1 MRKIRLKKRINE
13 IRNGKFEDLQN
24 TLELSENEISG
35 KTVEKENFCGRF
47 SVLSRNEKSIQGFV
61 YSTNPR
67 LGVKPDSFNGIGE
80 TIRYEADVT
89 GLAAGE
95 VLTGEFILNTSAG
108 EYHLPYRIAIEGRK
122 EEKNECLIPEVLLA
136 MQAFKSGYKVI
147 EPYLKEKEKDY
158 DIIIVMG
165 TVQGDIHDLGKN
177 VIKIFLETLDVKI
190 IDLGTDVPAEKFIE
204 AIENYNANIL
214 MMSSLLTTTMSEMK
228 KVMDMLEDR
237 KLRQRVHVFIG
248 GASVGE
254 SFREKIGADCYTE
267 SVVDLLDYLKKNMD
281 RIKENS

>member
-1 MRKIRLKKRINE
+1 MNYCEKIRQSMIDGDDDSVVKYIKKSLLLGYDPKYILKNIL
-13 IRNGKFEDLQN
+13 IDA
-24 TLELSENEISG
+24 LS
-35 KTVEKENFCGRF
+35 
-47 SVLSRNEKSIQGFV
+47 L
-61 YSTNPR
+61 
-67 LGVKPDSFNGIGE
+67 
-80 TIRYEADVT
+80 
-89 GLAAGE
+89 
-95 VLTGEFILNTSAG
+95 
-108 EYHLPYRIAIEGRK
+108 IAKK
-122 EEKNECLIPEVLLA
+122 EERNECLIPEVLLA

-228 KVMDMLEDR
+228 KVMDML
-237 KLRQRVHVFIG
+237 
-248 GASVGE
+248 
-254 SFREKIGADCYTE
+254 
-267 SVVDLLDYLKKNMD
+267 
-281 RIKENS
+281 

>member
-1 MRKIRLKKRINE
+1 MNYCEKIRQSMIDGDDDSVVKYIKKSLLSGYNPKYILKNIL
-13 IRNGKFEDLQN
+13 IDA
-24 TLELSENEISG
+24 LS
-35 KTVEKENFCGRF
+35 
-47 SVLSRNEKSIQGFV
+47 L
-61 YSTNPR
+61 
-67 LGVKPDSFNGIGE
+67 
-80 TIRYEADVT
+80 
-89 GLAAGE
+89 
-95 VLTGEFILNTSAG
+95 
-108 EYHLPYRIAIEGRK
+108 IAKK

-228 KVMDMLEDR
+228 KVMDMLEYR
-237 KLRQRVHVFIG
+237 KLRQ
-248 GASVGE
+248 
-254 SFREKIGADCYTE
+254 REKIGADCYTE
-267 SVVDLLDYLKKNMD
+267 SVVDLLDYLKKNMA

>member
-1 MRKIRLKKRINE
+1 M
-13 IRNGKFEDLQN
+13 
-24 TLELSENEISG
+24 
-35 KTVEKENFCGRF
+35 
-47 SVLSRNEKSIQGFV
+47 
-61 YSTNPR
+61 
-67 LGVKPDSFNGIGE
+67 
-80 TIRYEADVT
+80 
-89 GLAAGE
+89 
-95 VLTGEFILNTSAG
+95 
-108 EYHLPYRIAIEGRK
+108 IARK

-190 IDLGTDVPAEKFIE
+190 IDLGIDVPEKFIE

-228 KVMDMLEDR
+228 R
-237 KLRQRVHVFIG
+237 
-248 GASVGE
+248 
-254 SFREKIGADCYTE
+254 
-267 SVVDLLDYLKKNMD
+267 
-281 RIKENS
+281 

>member
-1 MRKIRLKKRINE
+1 MFLVPKSR
-13 IRNGKFEDLQN
+13 GF
-24 TLELSENEISG
+24 SG
-35 KTVEKENFCGRF
+35 KIGIF
-47 SVLSRNEKSIQGFV
+47 
-61 YSTNPR
+61 P
-67 LGVKPDSFNGIGE
+67 VK
-80 TIRYEADVT
+80 
-89 GLAAGE
+89 
-95 VLTGEFILNTSAG
+95 
-108 EYHLPYRIAIEGRK
+108 K

-267 SVVDLLDYLKKNMD
+267 DACNCAEKACRYLTKKD
-281 RIKENS
+281 RKKKKH

>member
-1 MRKIRLKKRINE
+1 MLFNSFLYGIFIIKTIFYRKNNPICQINNIRIKICYFRRGIYMNYCEKIRQSMIDGDDDSVVKYIKKSLLSGYNPKYILKNIL
-13 IRNGKFEDLQN
+13 IDA
-24 TLELSENEISG
+24 LS
-35 KTVEKENFCGRF
+35 
-47 SVLSRNEKSIQGFV
+47 L
-61 YSTNPR
+61 
-67 LGVKPDSFNGIGE
+67 
-80 TIRYEADVT
+80 
-89 GLAAGE
+89 
-95 VLTGEFILNTSAG
+95 
-108 EYHLPYRIAIEGRK
+108 IAKK

-177 VIKIFLETLDVKI
+177 VIKMFLETLDVKI

-267 SVVDLLDYLKKNMD
+267 SVVDLLDYLKKNMA

>member
-1 MRKIRLKKRINE
+1 
-13 IRNGKFEDLQN
+13 
-24 TLELSENEISG
+24 
-35 KTVEKENFCGRF
+35 
-47 SVLSRNEKSIQGFV
+47 
-61 YSTNPR
+61 
-67 LGVKPDSFNGIGE
+67 
-80 TIRYEADVT
+80 
-89 GLAAGE
+89 
-95 VLTGEFILNTSAG
+95 
-108 EYHLPYRIAIEGRK
+108 
-122 EEKNECLIPEVLLA
+122 

-147 EPYLKEKEKDY
+147 EPYLKEEEKDY

-190 IDLGTDVPAEKFIE
+190 IDLGTDVSAEKFIE

-237 KLRQRVHVFIG
+237 KLRQRVHVF
-248 GASVGE
+248 
-254 SFREKIGADCYTE
+254 REKIGADCYTE
-267 SVVDLLDYLKKNMD
+267 SVVDLLDYLKKNMA